1 METSGVAVGCGWQQF
16 VAYVNVGSY
25 YIVGVPLGVVL
36 GFFFNLGAKGIWG
49 GLIGGTALQTTILLW
64 VTIRTDW
71 TKEVEEA
78 QKRLNKWDEKKQPL
92 LAGFNDND
100 K

>member
-36 GFFFNLGAKGIWG
+36 GFFFNLGAKVMDLVVKIFKY
-49 GLIGGTALQTTILLW
+49 IS
-64 VTIRTDW
+64 
-71 TKEVEEA
+71 
-78 QKRLNKWDEKKQPL
+78 
-92 LAGFNDND
+92 
-100 K
+100 

>member
-36 GFFFNLGAKGIWG
+36 GFFFNLGAKVMDLSVKFSYIFSD
-49 GLIGGTALQTTILLW
+49 GT
-64 VTIRTDW
+64 V
-71 TKEVEEA
+71 
-78 QKRLNKWDEKKQPL
+78 LNSV
-92 LAGFNDND
+92 F
-100 K
+100 

>member
-36 GFFFNLGAKGIWG
+36 GFFFNLGAKVMD
-49 GLIGGTALQTTILLW
+49 LS
-64 VTIRTDW
+64 
-71 TKEVEEA
+71 
-78 QKRLNKWDEKKQPL
+78 
-92 LAGFNDND
+92 D
-100 K
+100 KFSYTFRDGKIFSYVF